1 MQVRAR
7 ERDSTYILHG
17 GIDEMPLQPQRGSW
31 SGSESDSIDKDIV
44 HTHTER
50 HTYTYRRRT
59 DRGTLLYKSQIIES
73 LFNLQADSAAVA
85 ATSSP
90 FLMCVCGHK
99 GNQSNNNNYNNSSS
113 NNKI

>member
-7 ERDSTYILHG
+7 GRESTYILHS

-31 SGSESDSIDKDIV
+31 SGSESDSIDKDIA
-44 HTHTER
+44 HRHTFTHTR
-50 HTYTYRRRT
+50 TRTYRRRT

-85 ATSSP
+85 AASSP
-90 FLMCVCGHK
+90 FLMCVRP
-99 GNQSNNNNYNNSSS
+99 
-113 NNKI
+113 